1 MFVRWQNSETVAK
14 RKQPG
19 KVNRCRA
26 ILVESVRV
34 DGKPKQQYI
43 AFLAS
48 FEPDVVAIKRDMP
61 EWRQRRQFG
70 AQCRFWRQLNKR
82 LNRLGNRISL
92 DDRHKIEAALA
103 IRVPRPSQEEQE
115 RSDRE
120 VEEMLRD
127 LRSLRSEPNGA
138 RAGDLVH
145 YDDGVSAR
153 EGAVG

>member
-1 MFVRWQNSETVAK
+1 
-14 RKQPG
+14 
-19 KVNRCRA
+19 
-26 ILVESVRV
+26 
-34 DGKPKQQYI
+34 
-43 AFLAS
+43 
-48 FEPDVVAIKRDMP
+48 AIKPDMP